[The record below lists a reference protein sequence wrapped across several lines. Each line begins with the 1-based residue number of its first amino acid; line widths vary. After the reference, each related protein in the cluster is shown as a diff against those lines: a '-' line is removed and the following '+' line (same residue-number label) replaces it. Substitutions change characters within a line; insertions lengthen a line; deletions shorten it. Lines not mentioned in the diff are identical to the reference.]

1 MKILIDSYNEI
12 NQNKEGGMQ
21 TKIASYIE
29 HSRGKYEVKQ
39 FDKWNDRL
47 EDYDILHIFM
57 ANPQELSLLKLA
69 KSRGLKTVVS
79 SVIPYGNRFRILASR
94 AICKVFSI
102 HSNWI
107 MVQDILQ
114 NADVV
119 IAETIY
125 EKNFINKYYGINS
138 DKIVVIPNG
147 ININLSSYVPGYF
160 RKNTQIKGKF
170 ILQVGRFD
178 SNKNQLNTI
187 RAVKGANLQLVL
199 IGGADKSDPLYL
211 EKCKQEA
218 GDNVH
223 FLGWVDHDDPLLL
236 AAYMECQTVVLPSY
250 KEILGNAMIEGAACG
265 ANVVVT
271 DVLPLDDW
279 NIKDC
284 CYAIK
289 AGSVK
294 DIRQKLLLADK
305 KEHDD
310 ILKNKV
316 KNLFSWDKVIE
327 RHEEIY
333 SSLLKG
339 KA

>member
-21 TKIASYIE
+21 TKIESYVE
-29 HSRGKYEVKQ
+29 HSNGKYEVKQ

-57 ANPQELSLLKLA
+57 ANPQDLSLLRLA

-79 SVIPYGNRFRILASR
+79 SVVPYGNKFRILASR
-94 AICKVFSI
+94 AIRKVLSV

-107 MVQDILQ
+107 MVQEILQ
-114 NADVV
+114 NADAV
-119 IAETIY
+119 ISETIY
-125 EKNFINKYYGINS
+125 EKNFIHKYYGIS
-138 DKIVVIPNG
+138 ADKISVIPNG
-147 ININLSSYVPGYF
+147 INIDLSSYVPGYF
-160 RKNTQIKGKF
+160 RKQTQIEGKF

-178 SNKNQLNTI
+178 PNKNQLNTI
-187 RAVKGANLQLVL
+187 RAVKGTSLQLVL
-199 IGGADKSDPLYL
+199 IGGADKSDPLYF

-223 FLGWVDHDDPLLL
+223 FLGWVDHSDPLLL
-236 AAYMECQTVVLPSY
+236 AAYMECQTVILPSFQ
-250 KEILGNAMIEGAACG
+250 EILGNAMIEGAACG
-265 ANVVVT
+265 ANIVVT

-279 NIKDC
+279 NIKDY

-289 AGSVK
+289 AGDVK
-294 DIRQKLLLADK
+294 DIRRKLILADE

-310 ILKNKV
+310 MLKSKV
-316 KNLFSWDKVIE
+316 RNLFSWDKVIE
-327 RHEEIY
+327 QHKEIY
-333 SSLLKG
+333 NNLLKG
-339 KA
+339 RA